1 MFAPAAFLLQ
11 QTAQEEGNF
20 KGTIMGDLI
29 PAFSCREG
37 RGRDALKPLEILWR

>member
-1 MFAPAAFLLQ
+1 MFAPAALVLK

-20 KGTIMGDLI
+20 KRHVMDFLI
-29 PAFSCREG
+29 PAFLCREG